1 VDRIKRLSF
10 EVLDEHKSKFGEDFA
25 ENKVALNQV
34 SIIRSK
40 GLKNKVAGYITRFI
54 KKQIREEKFKQD
66 RGVSDSTGIE
76 EQESSL
82 EITESEVEEITLTN
96 EEVEDITLTN
106 KKTETTTPTVEP
118 VEEKTETTTPTV
130 EPVEEKT
137 ETTTPTVEPV
147 EEKTETTTPT
157 VEPVEEKTE

>member
-25 ENKVALNQV
+25 ENKIALNQV

-66 RGVSDSTGIE
+66 RSVSDSTDIT

-82 EITESEVEEITLTN
+82 EITNEEVDEITITN
-96 EEVEDITLTN
+96 EEVDEITITN
-106 KKTETTTPTVEP
+106 KQTETTTPAVES
-118 VEEKTETTTPTV
+118 VEEKTE
-130 EPVEEKT
+130 
-137 ETTTPTVEPV
+137 
-147 EEKTETTTPT
+147 
-157 VEPVEEKTE
+157 

>member
-66 RGVSDSTGIE
+66 RGVSDSTGVE

-96 EEVEDITLTN
+96 EEVEEITLTN
-106 KKTETTTPTVEP
+106 
-118 VEEKTETTTPTV
+118 EKTETTTPTV

>member
-25 ENKVALNQV
+25 ENKIALNQV

-66 RGVSDSTGIE
+66 RTVSDSTDIT

-82 EITESEVEEITLTN
+82 EITNEEVDEITITN
-96 EEVEDITLTN
+96 EEVDEITITN
-106 KKTETTTPTVEP
+106 KQTETTTPAVES
-118 VEEKTETTTPTV
+118 VEEKTE
-130 EPVEEKT
+130 
-137 ETTTPTVEPV
+137 
-147 EEKTETTTPT
+147 
-157 VEPVEEKTE
+157 

>member
-1 VDRIKRLSF
+1 MDRIKRLSF

-25 ENKVALNQV
+25 ENKIALNQV

-66 RGVSDSTGIE
+66 RTVSDSTDIK

-82 EITESEVEEITLTN
+82 EITDSKVEEITITN
-96 EEVEDITLTN
+96 EEVDEITITN
-106 KKTETTTPTVEP
+106 KQTETTTPTVES
-118 VEEKTETTTPTV
+118 VEEKTE
-130 EPVEEKT
+130 
-137 ETTTPTVEPV
+137 
-147 EEKTETTTPT
+147 
-157 VEPVEEKTE
+157 